1 MSKLALGTV
10 QFGLPYGV
18 ANQSGQVSRQEACQ
32 ILSTAWEAGLD
43 TLDTAIAYGT
53 SESVLGEIG
62 VSQWRVISKLPPL
75 PGEAD
80 IQQWVQQSV
89 RDSLKR
95 LRRESLTGLLL
106 HHAQDFQGDNG
117 LVLYDSLQRLKSM
130 GWIEKL
136 GVSIYSPDELQG
148 IIPQLAID
156 IVQAPLNVLDRRLIQ
171 TGWLPRL
178 KSLGIEVHTRSS
190 FLQGLLL
197 MPPLHRPA
205 YFDRWSELWNTW
217 QTWLE
222 AEDLTPLAAC
232 LGFALHQE
240 SVDRVLVG
248 VDSCQQ
254 LREIL
259 SIAASNFPS
268 VPDSLGSD
276 DLGLLNPSRWP

>member
-89 RDSLKR
+89 HDSLKR
-95 LRRESLTGLLL
+95 LRKESLTGLLL
-106 HHAQDFQGDNG
+106 HRAQDFQGDNG

-136 GVSIYSPDELQG
+136 GVSIYSPDELKG
-148 IIPQLAID
+148 IIPQLKID
-156 IVQAPLNVLDRRLIQ
+156 IVQTPLNVLDRRLIQ

-197 MPPLHRPA
+197 MLPLHRPA

>member
-53 SESVLGEIG
+53 SESVLGAIG

-75 PGEAD
+75 PEEAD

-89 RDSLKR
+89 HDSLKR
-95 LRRESLTGLLL
+95 LRKESLTGLLL
-106 HHAQDFQGDNG
+106 HRAQDFQGDNG
-117 LVLYDSLQRLKSM
+117 LVLHDSLQRLKSM
-130 GWIEKL
+130 GWIEKV

-178 KSLGIEVHTRSS
+178 KSLGIEVHTRSA

-205 YFDRWSELWNTW
+205 YFDRWSKLWNHW
-217 QTWLE
+217 QTWLD
-222 AEDLTPLAAC
+222 AKDLTPLAAC
-232 LGFALHQE
+232 LGFVFSQA

-268 VPDSLGSD
+268 VPDGLSSD
-276 DLGLLNPSRWP
+276 DLDLLNPSRWP